1 MEKLRAKKLRAP
13 GIPRV
18 AASGFAASRFSVA
31 LAASLFAGLIS
42 LGTAPIALA
51 QSDPLPKLEP
61 LPDVPPPQIAIDP
74 SLEPVI
80 TIKQR
85 GADKVEEFR
94 VAGKLYM
101 VRVTPPGGTPYILM
115 DHSGGGSF
123 TPSNGLA
130 DPLNFSVPMWVIKTF

>member
-1 MEKLRAKKLRAP
+1 MKKLRAP
-13 GIPRV
+13 GSVRFAVSRI
-18 AASGFAASRFSVA
+18 ASSRIAVSLV
-31 LAASLFAGLIS
+31 ASLFAGIIS
-42 LGTAPIALA
+42 LGAAPSALA
-51 QSDPLPKLEP
+51 QSDPLPRLEP

-115 DHSGGGSF
+115 DHSGAGSF

>member
-1 MEKLRAKKLRAP
+1 MKKLHAIALRAP
-13 GIPRV
+13 GFARV
-18 AASGFAASRFSVA
+18 AASRLVASRIAAS
-31 LAASLFAGLIS
+31 LAASLFAGFVS
-42 LGTAPIALA
+42 LSAAPSALA

-101 VRVTPPGGTPYILM
+101 VRITPPGGTPYILM
-115 DHSGGGSF
+115 DHSGAGSF
-123 TPSNGLA
+123 TPSNGLS

>member
-1 MEKLRAKKLRAP
+1 MKKLRPLGSVRFA
-13 GIPRV
+13 ISRIASSRI
-18 AASGFAASRFSVA
+18 AASVV
-31 LAASLFAGLIS
+31 ASLFAGMIS
-42 LGTAPIALA
+42 LGAAPSALA
-51 QSDPLPKLEP
+51 QSDPLPRLEP

-115 DHSGGGSF
+115 DHSGGGTFS
-123 TPSNGLA
+123 PSNGLA

>member
-1 MEKLRAKKLRAP
+1 MTVL
-13 GIPRV
+13 
-18 AASGFAASRFSVA
+18 A
-31 LAASLFAGLIS
+31 LAVGAGLIG
-42 LGTAPIALA
+42 LTAAPSAWA
-51 QSDPLPKLEP
+51 QQSAEPLPKLEP

-74 SLEPVI
+74 ALEPVI
-80 TIKQR
+80 TIRQR
-85 GADKVEEFR
+85 GSDKVEEFR

-115 DHSGGGSF
+115 DHLGGGTF